1 MRVPFIRH
9 VISTFGIT
17 IVQQFV
23 GLARHVLIAAYFG
36 LSREFDGYL
45 VVYAVATIFVFNAS
59 GVFDSVAVSRLVQ
72 IRERDGDSAFW
83 RSSNRLLLQA
93 FAGGG
98 LIAAAFFALVQLSLP
113 IVAAGFNPSEKAE
126 VGRLALYFL
135 PWTAIVIP
143 YYAISAHL
151 KALWQFHWV
160 FGAEIVTIVV
170 SIVCLWLWH
179 DSIIYLPLAYAAGY
193 FSAFII
199 LFARRGI
206 LRSDRSAKSSAVI
219 GAMAN
224 QYLANQGGSVSGFVD
239 RYFQSFLVPGGISAL
254 GYAGQIVNNLSSL
267 MTFREIYVAP
277 LATELGRSER
287 LQRILKG
294 VVLISVPCAGFIVT
308 FSGLIVQVLF
318 QRGQFTPE
326 AAVVTGNVLR
336 ILALSLVISSLLAPM
351 IRIFQIVDR
360 ISYSYVFYLVALLAT
375 AAFQYLFVF
384 RLGWDVYGIA
394 WASVATSVVTTL
406 VIAGLMRNC
415 GVTLDWR
422 SIFGTA
428 MFAFAVA
435 AAAIAISLPLASRFD
450 GLMTLIV
457 GTALY
462 SVVVAAGYFTVRQR
476 IRLITG

>member
-1 MRVPFIRH
+1 MKIPFIRH

-36 LSREFDGYL
+36 VSREFDGYL
-45 VVYAVATIFVFNAS
+45 VIYAVATIFVFNLS

-83 RSSNRLLLQA
+83 RSSNRILLQA
-93 FAGGG
+93 FAGAG
-98 LIAAAFFALVQLSLP
+98 LFALAFFMLVQLSLP
-113 IVAAGFNPSEKAE
+113 IVAAGFNPSERAE
-126 VGRLALYFL
+126 VGTLALYFL
-135 PWTAIVIP
+135 PWTAIIIP

-160 FGAEIVTIVV
+160 FSAEIVTMVV
-170 SIVCLWLWH
+170 SIISLWLWH
-179 DSIIYLPLAYAAGY
+179 DSIICLPLAYAAGY

-199 LFARRGI
+199 LLARRGG
-206 LRSDRSAKSSAVI
+206 LRTDRSAKSSAMISV
-219 GAMAN
+219 MAN
-224 QYLANQGGSVSGFVD
+224 QYLANQVGSASGIVD
-239 RYFQSFLVPGGISAL
+239 RYFQSFLAPGGISAL
-254 GYAGQIVNNLSSL
+254 GYVGQIVNNLSSL

-294 VVLISVPCAGFIVT
+294 VVLISVPCTGFVVI
-308 FSGLIVQVLF
+308 FSEPIIQTLF

-336 ILALSLVISSLLAPM
+336 ILALSMIISSLLAPM
-351 IRIFQIVDR
+351 IRVFQIVDR
-360 ISYSYVFYLVALLAT
+360 ISYSYVFYLVSLLGT

-394 WASVATSVVTTL
+394 WAYVAASVVTTV
-406 VIAGLMRNC
+406 VIAGLMRRC
-415 GVTLDWR
+415 GITLDWQ

-428 MFAFAVA
+428 MFAFVVAGAAV
-435 AAAIAISLPLASRFD
+435 AISLPVASRFD
-450 GLMTLIV
+450 GLLILIV
-457 GTALY
+457 GAGLY
-462 SVVVAAGYFTVRQR
+462 STVVAVGYYAVRHR
-476 IRLITG
+476 IRLIVG